1 MDKVARYS
9 VENKTLFYRSRF
21 TISPESEAVGEIW
34 PRIVTAVQG
43 WLEEKEESV
52 ESKGFDS
59 FLGNLTDDV
68 VNLSKSVKGAKGSF
82 YVSSRMASGSLECR
96 AAKTSLKTKALFDD
110 GRDTPSYWA
119 MEYVEQS
126 TDDWYRKWYTDV
138 GITAAGDGSYIVNTR
153 VAIADDPAF
162 ICDRPHI
169 PPRNTPRF
177 VAKMLEIQGCVA
189 SSNGITLTNDPQP
202 LTRYNMSDFGDAL
215 ESDERTI
222 PFVVISALHDQSETF
237 LVDPD
242 KLAKK
247 LRGSAVVYT
256 LDCSDARTQC
266 CYQSTFVRGE
276 ASESYRVD
284 PGFMRVYFPG
294 VDLGDADGYYRHRYY
309 TQKDLVG
316 SDAKRIGKICNDV
329 CGAFTRLYRRVQG
342 EALDPASIALIE
354 SQQRRKRL
362 ELKVRELRAARNM
375 LVHAVPSYE
384 GLHTEEEL
392 KREIDRVRAEGEAT
406 LKETTE
412 FYESLVE
419 EYKAEA
425 NRQEQGDD
433 ILELQ
438 IQLEDLGAEN
448 RKLQS
453 SANAKDYQI
462 QELGKIND
470 RLKRC
475 AGEAKAQADLICAM
489 KEFPKTCADALALA
503 EQAFSTRLAV
513 AQEARESAS
522 VANQSIN
529 SGETF
534 NILRCLAVSLWPKYF
549 EKDES
554 DGDAGSEFKNE
565 TGYEIAFHES
575 SMTNKDS
582 RLQRLR
588 QIPYDGRVIDIS
600 SHVKG
605 KSGNRNALL
614 RVHFCV
620 DRKTGKIVIGHCGEH
635 METAGTRK
643 AAK

>member
-1 MDKVARYS
+1 MDKAARYA

-21 TISPESEAVGEIW
+21 TISPENKEVGEIW

-68 VNLSKSVKGAKGSF
+68 VNLSKSVKGAKGSS
-82 YVSSRMASGSLECR
+82 YVSSRMASGSLECQ
-96 AAKTSLKTKALFDD
+96 ATKTSLKTKALFDE
-110 GRDTPSYWA
+110 GKGTPSYWA

-138 GITAAGDGSYIVNTR
+138 GITAAGDGSYVVNTR

-162 ICDRPHI
+162 ICDRPFI

-177 VAKMLEIQGCVA
+177 VAKMLDIQGCVA
-189 SSNGITLTNDPQP
+189 SSNGISLANDPQP
-202 LTRYNMSDFGDAL
+202 LTKYNMSDFGDAL

-222 PFVVISALHDQSETF
+222 PFVVVSALRDQPGKYA
-237 LVDPD
+237 VDPD
-242 KLAKK
+242 RLAKK
-247 LRGSAVVYT
+247 LRGSAVVYA
-256 LDCSDARTQC
+256 LDCSDYGTWL
-266 CYQSTFVRGE
+266 CYQDVFFRSE
-276 ASESYRVD
+276 ASIRYRVN
-284 PGFMRVYFPG
+284 PGFMRVFFPG
-294 VDLGDADGYYRHRYY
+294 VNLDDPDGSKRHHYY
-309 TQKDLVG
+309 TQEALLD
-316 SDAKRIGKICNDV
+316 SDEGKICNDV

-362 ELKVRELRAARNM
+362 ESKVRELRAARNM
-375 LVHAVPSYE
+375 LEHAAPSYE
-384 GLHTEEEL
+384 SLHTEQEL
-392 KREIDRVRAEGEAT
+392 KSEIERVRAEGDAT

-412 FYESLVE
+412 FYESLIE

-425 NRQEQGDD
+425 SRQEQGDD

-438 IQLEDLGAEN
+438 IQLEDLGEEN

-462 QELGKIND
+462 QELSKNNSQLE
-470 RLKRC
+470 RR
-475 AGEAKAQADLICAM
+475 ASEAKTQADLVCAM
-489 KEFPKTCADALALA
+489 REFPKTCADALTLA
-503 EQAFSTRLAV
+503 ERAFSTRLAV
-513 AQEARESAS
+513 TQEAKEAAS
-522 VANQSIN
+522 DANRNID

-534 NILRCLAVSLWPKYF
+534 DILRCLAVNLWPKYF
-549 EKDES
+549 EKEES
-554 DGDAGSEFKNE
+554 DGDAGIEFRNE
-565 TGYEIAFHES
+565 TGYEIAFYES
-575 SMTNKDS
+575 TMTKKDS
-582 RLQRLR
+582 KLQRLR
-588 QIPYDGRVIDIS
+588 QISYDGRTIDIS

-605 KSGNRNALL
+605 KSGNRDELL
-614 RVHFCV
+614 RVHFYV
-620 DRKTGKIVIGHCGEH
+620 DRKTGKIVVGHCGNH
-635 METAGTRK
+635 LKTAGTRK